1 MLFISYKQP
10 KRSQPRRVLTAEKFV
25 RMLKLQLSQRK
36 KALKIQDEYQNTVD
50 AKNHMLKMILST
62 EKVNELN
69 AIKASERE
77 SGHGKKL
84 KLAYLENSTSYLLFL
99 KGLLDYAEANSAS
112 QLFIGAIK
120 RNIDSAQET
129 VIRIREKEF

>member
-1 MLFISYKQP
+1 MLFITYGGRSP
-10 KRSQPRRVLTAEKFV
+10 KRSMTPEKL
-25 RMLKLQLSQRK
+25 MKLLKLKQAQRK
-36 KALKIQDEYQNTVD
+36 KAENIHDGFQGTQE
-50 AKNHMLKMILST
+50 AKDLMPKLTRSA

-69 AIKASERE
+69 AIKVSERKP
-77 SGHGKKL
+77 GHGGKL

-112 QLFIGAIK
+112 RLFIRAIK
-120 RNIDSAQET
+120 HSLDSAQET